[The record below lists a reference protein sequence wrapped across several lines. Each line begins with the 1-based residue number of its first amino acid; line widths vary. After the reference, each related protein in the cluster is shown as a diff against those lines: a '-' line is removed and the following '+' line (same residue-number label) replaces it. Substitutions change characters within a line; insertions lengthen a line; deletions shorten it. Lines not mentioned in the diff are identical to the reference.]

1 MGVGREFCVIC
12 VLTLST
18 PQWATQKAKNRVCA
32 LFICFLPFYCR
43 TTFNS
48 LQLLELERA
57 FQRTHYPD
65 VFFREE
71 LAVRIDLTEARVQVW
86 FQNRRAKW
94 RKQEKVGN
102 DAPGVNLPDTE
113 DGLGTQTTYA
123 DENAIAQLDNSLGE
137 VIFKPQYI
145 DFHPYFFTGTT
156 LLPDTPPQSANS
168 LDNEPKAPFSVGC
181 LSPSRMSPNIFLN
194 LNIDQLERGGGVS
207 MEWSTYP
214 PTSTMSSMSHTLTRS
229 NTPPPLII
237 TNNNNNNSNIA
248 DPQSSHLNHN
258 TSISNHVS
266 LLSGGL
272 NTSLDLDAT
281 TNSTYDEMKFLNV
294 DQFTID
300 NFKAECILNLD
311 HALTLDDKPTLDH
324 LGHGLSFETGQTV
337 DGCGVV
343 IHHSL
348 DQIHHQQHQQQQNDD
363 QMQLLHH
370 QQQQHD
376 ALHHNQLHQMQQQ
389 HHHHHLQHSG
399 LSHLMHSS
407 SQLHNSQHPSALSL
421 DLPSFSLCGDD
432 DQTKSPPS
440 LLSLDKPL
448 SLNISV
454 DGIGDLVDDKF

>member
-1 MGVGREFCVIC
+1 MEK
-12 VLTLST
+12 ST
-18 PQWATQKAKNRVCA
+18 MKRKQRR
-32 LFICFLPFYCR
+32 YR

-102 DAPGVNLPDTE
+102 DAPGGNLPDTE
-113 DGLGTQTTYA
+113 DGLGAQTTYA
-123 DENAIAQLDNSLGE
+123 DENAIAQLDNSL
-137 VIFKPQYI
+137 
-145 DFHPYFFTGTT
+145 GTT

-168 LDNEPKAPFSVGC
+168 LDNEPKAPFGAGC

-214 PTSTMSSMSHTLTRS
+214 PTSTMSSMSHTLTQS

-237 TNNNNNNSNIA
+237 TNNNNNNSNMA

-258 TSISNHVS
+258 TSLSNHVS

-311 HALTLDDKPTLDH
+311 QALTMDDKPSLDH
-324 LGHGLSFETGQTV
+324 LGHGLSFETGPAM

-343 IHHSL
+343 VHPPL
-348 DQIHHQQHQQQQNDD
+348 EQMHHQQLQQHQQQQQQNDD

-376 ALHHNQLHQMQQQ
+376 ALHHNQLHQMQHQ
-389 HHHHHLQHSG
+389 HHHHHLQHSS
-399 LSHLMHSS
+399 LSHLMHSAN
-407 SQLHNSQHPSALSL
+407 QLHSSQHPSALSL
-421 DLPSFSLCGDD
+421 DLPSFSLCGED

>member
-1 MGVGREFCVIC
+1 MEK
-12 VLTLST
+12 ST
-18 PQWATQKAKNRVCA
+18 MKRKQRR
-32 LFICFLPFYCR
+32 YR

-102 DAPGVNLPDTE
+102 DAPGGNLQETE
-113 DGLGTQTTYA
+113 DGLGAQTTYA
-123 DENAIAQLDNSLGE
+123 DENAIAQLDNSL
-137 VIFKPQYI
+137 
-145 DFHPYFFTGTT
+145 GTT

-168 LDNEPKAPFSVGC
+168 LDNEPKAPFGGGC

-214 PTSTMSSMSHTLTRS
+214 PTSTMSSMSHTLTQS

-237 TNNNNNNSNIA
+237 TNTNNNNSNMA

-258 TSISNHVS
+258 TSLSNHVS

-272 NTSLDLDAT
+272 NPSLDLDAT

-311 HALTLDDKPTLDH
+311 QALTLDDKPSLDH
-324 LGHGLSFETGQTV
+324 LSHGLSFETGPPM

-343 IHHSL
+343 VHQTL
-348 DQIHHQQHQQQQNDD
+348 DQIHHQQHQQHQQQQNDD
-363 QMQLLHH
+363 HMQMLHH

-389 HHHHHLQHSG
+389 HHHHHHLQHSS

-407 SQLHNSQHPSALSL
+407 SQLHSSQHPSALSL